1 MADPEAASLISTR
14 SIQPAPATLTKL
26 IKRIRALTFK
36 LLPVQVNLEE
46 LAEPTSRV
54 ITPKVI
60 NAYAKAAG
68 DFGEALP
75 YCLLRARQTF
85 IWDANHSAADYD
97 EHMGRAIA
105 CEVLARRIVHN
116 APQERLK
123 SIMSTRYRHK
133 EWDGDDSSL
142 SSALELAIDQHC
154 TIFLSSNEA
163 QFVIDSL
170 WSGTWVQQNNE
181 DHDIDYVE
189 YRQVEE
195 KSWWRHLDP
204 SRMSVPRYQNAFR
217 VIIWFFF
224 LFVYSQ
230 AVRQPLEKVDP
241 HHDFDFFEGMLYTM
255 ALAFSFEETHRLY
268 TTLRYFTWRAFG
280 FWTIIGLI
288 TNGLLIAAFVL
299 RIMGIASHDQ
309 TKSDNWHFRSFQ
321 VLACVSPFIWM
332 RVITVLDGFKYIGT
346 MQICVARMMQESTIF
361 FVLLSI
367 LLIGFYQGM
376 YALDAADGVTDKGG
390 VVMHSLLQAL
400 LQAPDFNATEG
411 AFGLLLYY
419 MWCLV
424 TTIVLLNVLISLFS
438 SAYEDVVGA
447 AESHYLAFVAG
458 KTVSMI
464 RAPDSYVYP
473 APFNLIEIFFI
484 APLEP
489 CMPADTYAKLNRAIM
504 RTLFWIPLTCIALF
518 EATLDPRKNEFTKAW
533 FEANEEEADDN
544 PEYQD
549 PDVDSGEP
557 GVITKTKFED
567 LVREFPNTS
576 QSMEATI
583 INEIQKLRQRLDE
596 LTAKVQN
603 GNVE

>member
-181 DHDIDYVE
+181 DHDID
-189 YRQVEE
+189 
-195 KSWWRHLDP
+195 
-204 SRMSVPRYQNAFR
+204 F
-217 VIIWFFF
+217 
-224 LFVYSQ
+224 
-230 AVRQPLEKVDP
+230 RQPLEKVDP

-321 VLACVSPFIWM
+321 VLACV

-596 LTAKVQN
+596 LTAKMTEPSDRV
-603 GNVE
+603 G